1 MSTQSKAKRYV
12 SLGFDELD
20 QLQELGWGER
30 AMYLELKRLA
40 NFKTGKVG
48 VFRSQALTWE
58 ELGRRV
64 SVPSAQGRAA
74 KLVDGKEAALMVGR
88 LEAAGL
94 VSDQGRRENKGL
106 TLMLPLSPIG
116 SASAVAEP
124 AKAAQQASTPTE
136 SATQPIAKARPDVQ
150 EDDETSAE
158 VITEDWGN
166 EDLEIQSGAGLG
178 EEESGAFPENT
189 AQPFAGAQQD
199 GPEHVEPTPAV
210 EVDWEEEDFP
220 LEDRGN
226 AEVVG
231 AASEKDAGNPPDSRE
246 GAGSPPARM
255 PDGRND
261 EILENLCSTR
271 LPEANEGDDSVMTPF
286 NKKSSFETEPRAG
299 DTPAPCPPQASIPTP
314 SPSEKAPGAVR
325 ASLTLADIRS
335 RLAAA
340 GFIYLTTPDSK
351 TLMQGWIDRGISL
364 EMFEKAMGIVK
375 KGKRQ
380 LAPRAFN
387 QCLVELEVKGKQR
400 AKAAL

>member
-20 QLQELGWGER
+20 QLQGLGWGER

-106 TLMLPLSPIG
+106 ILMLPLSPIG
-116 SASAVAEP
+116 SASAIAEP
-124 AKAAQQASTPTE
+124 AKAAQQASTSTE
-136 SATQPIAKARPDVQ
+136 SATQPIAKAQPDVQ

-166 EDLEIQSGAGLG
+166 EHLEIQSGAGLQ
-178 EEESGAFPENT
+178 EEEGGAFPENT
-189 AQPFAGAQQD
+189 AQPFAGIQQD
-199 GPEHVEPTPAV
+199 RPEHVEPTPAV

-226 AEVVG
+226 AEVAGV
-231 AASEKDAGNPPDSRE
+231 APEKDTDSLPDRLE
-246 GAGSPPARM
+246 DAGSTPARM
-255 PDGRND
+255 PDDRND
-261 EILENLCSTR
+261 ENPENQGRATVSEVSEDVASL
-271 LPEANEGDDSVMTPF
+271 LTPVK
-286 NKKSSFETEPRAG
+286 NKTFVETKPRAG

-325 ASLTLADIRS
+325 APLTLADIRS
-335 RLAAA
+335 HLTAA
-340 GFIYLTTPDSK
+340 GCLYITTKVSK
-351 TLMQGWIDRGISL
+351 KFMQGWINRDVSLSMLQKAIRKFKKEKKPLTPGALDR
-364 EMFEKAMGIVK
+364 
-375 KGKRQ
+375 
-380 LAPRAFN
+380 
-387 QCLVELEVKGKQR
+387 CLLELEADARRLSKP
-400 AKAAL
+400 AL

>member
-1 MSTQSKAKRYV
+1 MSNESRKKHYV
-12 SLGFDELD
+12 SLGFHELD
-20 QLQELGWGER
+20 LLQKLGWGER
-30 AMYLELKRLA
+30 AMYLELKRMS
-40 NFKTGKVG
+40 NFKTGQVG
-48 VFRSQALTWE
+48 VFRSQALSWE
-58 ELGRRV
+58 ELGRLV

-124 AKAAQQASTPTE
+124 AKAAQQALTSTE

-166 EDLEIQSGAGLG
+166 EDLEIQSGAGLHK
-178 EEESGAFPENT
+178 EEASTLPENT
-189 AQPFAGAQQD
+189 AQPFAGIQQD
-199 GPEHVEPTPAV
+199 RPEHVEPTPAV

-226 AEVVG
+226 AEVAG
-231 AASEKDAGNPPDSRE
+231 AASEMDTGNPPDSRE
-246 GAGSPPARM
+246 GAGSTPARM

-261 EILENLCSTR
+261 EIPENQGSATVSEVSEDTASL
-271 LPEANEGDDSVMTPF
+271 LTPVK
-286 NKKSSFETEPRAG
+286 NKTFVETKPRAG

-325 ASLTLADIRS
+325 TPLTLADIRS
-335 RLAAA
+335 HLTAA
-340 GFIYLTTPDSK
+340 GCLYITTKVSK
-351 TLMQGWIDRGISL
+351 EFMQGWINRDVSL
-364 EMFEKAMGIVK
+364 SMLEKAIRKFK
-375 KGKRQ
+375 KEKKPLTPGA
-380 LAPRAFN
+380 LD
-387 QCLVELEVKGKQR
+387 QCLLELEADARRLSKL
-400 AKAAL
+400 AL